1 MLGLVKARMKRTEE
15 KKSSFEVAFV
25 AIKNTRNTT
34 GYLPN
39 QLFFL
44 RNVWDPP
51 LPFLEAEP
59 SIGDMVEAWDRQKA
73 KRVLKESDATALP
86 GLTVGDLVR
95 GQHSRTGEWLLGE
108 MAMKVMHSGR
118 LVYVKYHKSDSRLF

>member
-1 MLGLVKARMKRTEE
+1 M
-15 KKSSFEVAFV
+15 AF
-25 AIKNTRNTT
+25 AAFKNRRNIK
-34 GYLPN
+34 GYSPN

-44 RNVWDPP
+44 RNLRNPQ
-51 LPFLEAEP
+51 LPSFEAEP

-73 KRVLKESDATALP
+73 KRVLKESDSTALP

-95 GQHSRTGEWLLGE
+95 GQHSRTGEWLLGG